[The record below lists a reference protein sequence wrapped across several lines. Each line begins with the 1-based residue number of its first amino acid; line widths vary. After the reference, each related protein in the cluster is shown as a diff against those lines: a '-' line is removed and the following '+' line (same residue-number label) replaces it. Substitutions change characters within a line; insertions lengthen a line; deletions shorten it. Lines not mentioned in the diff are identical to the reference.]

1 MAFAQNLREARDRR
15 DMSQSDLARATGL
28 TRAVISKW
36 EKGESSNPSAP
47 ALQLAAKALRISVE
61 DLLKDRPQ
69 NSKAAHLVV
78 PDRKARGVTVGRE
91 DQGPSVTDKEHE
103 KYVLSAISDL
113 VPNLKKRN
121 RYTFLHLIGEL
132 TSMVREGE
140 IPLSEIRRRLETAI
154 KPSGSRVKG

>member
-1 MAFAQNLREARDRR
+1 MAFGQNLREARDRQE
-15 DMSQSDLARATGL
+15 MSQSDLARATGL

-69 NSKAAHLVV
+69 DAKTGHRVAPV
-78 PDRKARGVTVGRE
+78 REKKGVAVGRG
-91 DQGPSVTDKEHE
+91 DQGPSVTDKELE
-103 KYVLSAISDL
+103 KYVLSGISDL

>member
-47 ALQLAAKALRISVE
+47 ALQLAAKVLQVSVE

-69 NSKAAHLVV
+69 NAKTGHRVAPVREKKGVAAG
-78 PDRKARGVTVGRE
+78 RG
-91 DQGPSVTDKEHE
+91 DQAPGITDKEHE
-103 KYVLSAISDL
+103 KQVVSAISAL
-113 VPNLKKRN
+113 VPNLKKRD
-121 RYTFLHLIGEL
+121 RYTFLNLIDEMIL
-132 TSMVREGE
+132 MVKQGE

>member
-69 NSKAAHLVV
+69 NAKTAHRVV
-78 PDRKARGVTVGRE
+78 PDRKAGGVTAGRG
-91 DQGPSVTDKEHE
+91 DQGPSVTDKEYE
-103 KYVLSAISDL
+103 KSVLSAISDL
-113 VPNLKKRN
+113 VPNLKKRD
-121 RYTFLHLIGEL
+121 RYTFLDLVGEM
-132 TSMVREGE
+132 TSMVEQGE

>member
-15 DMSQSDLARATGL
+15 DMRHSDLARATGL
-28 TRAVISKW
+28 TRAGISKW

-69 NSKAAHLVV
+69 NAKTGHRVV
-78 PDRKARGVTVGRE
+78 PVRENKGVAAGRAVQDRMP
-91 DQGPSVTDKEHE
+91 DEHHE
-103 KYVLSAISDL
+103 EYVLSAISAL
-113 VPNLKKRN
+113 VPNLKKRD
-121 RYTFLHLIGEL
+121 RYTFLDLVSEM
-132 TSMVREGE
+132 TSMVEQGE

>member
-61 DLLKDRPQ
+61 DLLKDRPP
-69 NSKAAHLVV
+69 NAKTGHRVV
-78 PDRKARGVTVGRE
+78 PVRKNKGVAAGRAVQDRMPDE
-91 DQGPSVTDKEHE
+91 YHE
-103 KYVLSAISDL
+103 EYVLSAISAL
-113 VPNLKKRN
+113 APNLKKRD
-121 RYTFLHLIGEL
+121 RYTFLDLVSEM
-132 TSMVREGE
+132 TSMVEQGE